1 MWLPLSPPETI
12 DFIDIFM
19 ILVSEPPAEPRNGGV
34 SRTDPLGG
42 PRSASRRLGLLVR
55 PDPERRTETHHYVAA
70 RPLPKNTTET
80 ALLLELGGCSR
91 SLVKLRILL
100 RRSGQRIIVGVV
112 STKAR

>member
-1 MWLPLSPPETI
+1 VARSPSKARPGK
-12 DFIDIFM
+12 
-19 ILVSEPPAEPRNGGV
+19 ANGDT
-34 SRTDPLGG
+34 SLY
-42 PRSASRRLGLLVR
+42 
-55 PDPERRTETHHYVAA
+55 YVAA